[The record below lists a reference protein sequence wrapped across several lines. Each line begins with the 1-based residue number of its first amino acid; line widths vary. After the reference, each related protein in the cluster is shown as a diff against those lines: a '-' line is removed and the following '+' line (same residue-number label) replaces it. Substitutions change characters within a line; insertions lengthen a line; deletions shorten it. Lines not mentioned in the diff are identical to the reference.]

1 MGIISR
7 LKTAAKIMLWGG
19 TTNHVKAKQNPKLNK
34 TSAAYWTDYNVTLHH
49 QFKDKKES
57 LAYLRWRFDQYPGYE
72 KLMPCNGQDGK
83 VILDYG
89 CGPGHD
95 VVGFVEYSKP
105 TKVIA
110 MDVSS
115 SSLDQAKNRIN
126 LHNQTNAVDF
136 KLIAEKQP
144 LPIESDSVDYIHSSG
159 VLHHTPNMEE
169 ILKELYRILKP
180 EGKARIM
187 IYNKNSIWCNLYVP
201 YILQIKEK
209 AYENDTFK
217 DAFRK
222 STDGED
228 CPISNCYTP
237 EEYIE
242 ICTKAGFKTK
252 FIGAAVS
259 LDELNWLSEK
269 NNAMKDIHLAEEH
282 RIFLRDLTFDSNG
295 YPLHKG
301 SVAGI
306 DAVFELSK

>member
-1 MGIISR
+1 MGIVSR
-7 LKTAAKIMLWGG
+7 LKAIVKIMLWG
-19 TTNHVKAKQNPKLNK
+19 TTKSIKPTQTFKESK
-34 TSAAYWTDYNVTLHH
+34 TSVEYWTGYNVTLHH
-49 QFKDKKES
+49 QFKDRKES
-57 LAYLRWRFDQYPGYE
+57 LNYLRWRFDQYPGYE
-72 KLMPCNGQDGK
+72 KLMPCNGQDDK

-95 VVGFVEYSKP
+95 IVGFVEYSKP
-105 TKVIA
+105 SKVIA

-115 SSLDQAKNRIN
+115 SSLEQAKNRIK
-126 LHNQTNAVDF
+126 LHNANNIVDF
-136 KLIAEKQP
+136 KLIVEKQP
-144 LPIESDSVDYIHSSG
+144 LPVESNSVDYIHSSG
-159 VLHHTPNMEE
+159 VLHHTPNMDE

-180 EGKARIM
+180 DGKARIM

-201 YILQIKEK
+201 YILQIKGK
-209 AYENDTFK
+209 LYQNDTFQ

-237 EEYIE
+237 DEYIE
-242 ICTKAGFKTK
+242 ICNKAGFKTK

-269 NNAMKDIHLAEEH
+269 NNAMKDILLSEEH
-282 RIFLRDLTFDSNG
+282 RVFLRDLTFNSNA
-295 YPLHKG
+295 YPLYKG
-301 SVAGI
+301 CIAGI